1 MTALAQPHP
10 HARTIEQLIGH
21 IAMKGELP
29 SAARIVQRLQA
40 AVSSDTCST
49 LDVAR
54 VILSDPGLSAKILR
68 LVNSVQY
75 VQRSGPVSTISR
87 AVLVLGFEA
96 IRDLTTSVV
105 VLEAILR
112 DARSRAG
119 MTRHVA
125 RSFRCGLLAQALAHQ
140 VGWPQTE
147 EAYLLGLFAD
157 LGTLCLASYCTEDY
171 ERATELAS
179 ARGLPLADALAE
191 TFGMTPSDVA
201 AALFDHW
208 GFPLQYTS
216 YFRRVPGDRHPTS
229 SSGKLVAL
237 VELADDYTAA
247 LDARDGYE
255 PRGAAD
261 DLAAR
266 FAALFALPA
275 ERFTAAVADA
285 NESWRAR
292 AQTLGIAVEAGA
304 DTADG
309 GVTSTDDAHA
319 CAAGPLVT
327 PSDGVNVAM
336 LDMISEITRSV
347 LEHEDIN
354 TTLAMVVEGVA
365 RAGGFDTVFFALL
378 NPQKDRITGRLGLG
392 DHIRERLEALSQP
405 VHEGSGMLATTVM
418 TRTPQLVVRGTPASN
433 MPLGSWATYPIVV
446 RDKAIGVLAAGR
458 TAEPPV
464 SQRELPIM
472 HLFGVQAA
480 LALERAAL

>member
-1 MTALAQPHP
+1 MALPAETT
-10 HARTIEQLIGH
+10 HARSIEHLIAH
-21 IAMKGELP
+21 IAAKGELP
-29 SAARIVQRLQA
+29 AAARIVQRLQA

-75 VQRSGPVSTISR
+75 LQRSGPVSTISR
-87 AVLVLGFEA
+87 AVLLLGFEA
-96 IRDLTTSVV
+96 IRDLATSVV

-112 DARSRAG
+112 DAKSREG
-119 MTRHVA
+119 ITRHVV

-140 VGWPQTE
+140 VGSPQTE

-157 LGTLCLASYCTEDY
+157 LGTLCLASYCADEY
-171 ERATELAS
+171 ERATALAS
-179 ARGLPLADALAE
+179 ARGLPLADAVAA
-191 TFGMTPSDVA
+191 TFGLTPSEVA
-201 AALFDHW
+201 AGLFDHW
-208 GFPLQYTS
+208 GFPSQYSS
-216 YFRRVPGDRHPTS
+216 YFRRVPGERHPTS
-229 SSGKLVAL
+229 SSGKLLAL

-247 LDARDGYE
+247 LDDRNAYE
-255 PRGAAD
+255 PRGVTD

-275 ERFTAAVADA
+275 ERFGAAVAEA

-292 AQTLGIAVEAGA
+292 ADALGIAVAARPDAA
-304 DTADG
+304 DVI
-309 GVTSTDDAHA
+309 VTPAEGEHA
-319 CAAGPLVT
+319 AAAAPPVA
-327 PSDGVNVAM
+327 PSDGVNAAT
-336 LDMISEITRSV
+336 LDMISEIMRSV

-365 RAGGFDTVFFALL
+365 RTGGFDTVFFALL
-378 NPQKDRITGRLGLG
+378 NASKDQLTGRLGLG

-405 VHEGSGMLATTVM
+405 VHEGGGMLATTVL
-418 TRTPQLVVRGTPASN
+418 TRMPQLVARGMAASN
-433 MPLGSWATYPIVV
+433 MPLCSWVTYPIVV
-446 RDKAIGVLAAGR
+446 RDKAIAVLAAGR
-458 TAEPPV
+458 TAEPPI
-464 SQRELPIM
+464 SERELPIM